1 MSKPEWK
8 DLPEW
13 ADYMAQDEGGEWWC
27 YSSKPELRTTEWD
40 VLPGDS
46 RRKRLSVTNWKESLQ
61 ERPQEAKAVVKSA
74 TDISIEQFFK
84 HKTPSWTLYLARDPD
99 GELYA
104 YNQRPVFSK
113 ELGHFTFAEDVP
125 LEDRRADFLMDNFP
139 RFTEDPE
146 DAIIGRYTDA

>member
-1 MSKPEWK
+1 MSKPEWT

-13 ADYMAQDEGGEWWC
+13 ANYMAQDACGEWWC
-27 YSSKPELRTTEWD
+27 YPTKPELCTGEWD
-40 VLPGDS
+40 TLYPAKSGQ
-46 RRKRLSVTNWKESLQ
+46 RLSVTNWKESLQ
-61 ERPQEAKAVVKSA
+61 ERPQEVKAVVKSA
-74 TDISIEQFFK
+74 TAISIEHFFE

-104 YNQRPVFSK
+104 YNQRPIFSK

-146 DAIIGRYTDA
+146 DAVIGRYTDA